1 MRRYLYI
8 IQRLARLQSFA
19 FHAAVTS
26 ASHPT
31 ISYGKRSSI
40 LTKIKAYAIMRTE
53 FVNRSN
59 TDSRLDLHPPTTWP
73 LKKARKDGNNGIRH
87 PRCQPGRRRRPRRR
101 GRQARAQ
108 VRVDPQGGWLRRQV
122 RTSGLGP
129 GGETRR
135 RQLRRRRRGRL
146 PRPVPRG

>member
-87 PRCQPGRRRRPRRR
+87 PRRQPGRRRRPRREGHRPRPQVR
-101 GRQARAQ
+101 GR
-108 VRVDPQGGWLRRQV
+108 PPGGWLRHRL
-122 RTSGLGP
+122 RPPGPGP
-129 GGETRR
+129 GGGTRR